1 MKRSILIIFIIPVVV
16 LSSCKNIINSD
27 VPTDFTLNRDKQIV
41 FFSDDKNIDREA
53 IYYDALLVIKEDF
66 PEEFENMRVISE
78 NMDKHLYEV
87 DTYPSLLVV
96 SKKEILVQIEGTV
109 LSKEEILE
117 PVSNAL
123 LEWEKGDSLAPF
135 INRTIKRC

>member
-16 LSSCKNIINSD
+16 LSSCENMLFSEG
-27 VPTDFTLNRDKQIV
+27 PSDFTINRDKQIV

-53 IYYDALLVIKEDF
+53 IYYDALLDIKEDF
-66 PEEFENMRVISE
+66 PEEFENMRVVSE
-78 NMDKHLYEV
+78 NTDKPIYEV

-96 SKKEILVQIEGTV
+96 TKEEILVQIEGTV

-123 LEWEKGDSLAPF
+123 LE
-135 INRTIKRC
+135 

>member
-16 LSSCKNIINSD
+16 LSSCKNIIHSD

-123 LEWEKGDSLAPF
+123 LE
-135 INRTIKRC
+135 

>member
-27 VPTDFTLNRDKQIV
+27 VPTDLTLNRDKQIV

-123 LEWEKGDSLAPF
+123 LE
-135 INRTIKRC
+135 

>member
-16 LSSCKNIINSD
+16 LSSCKNFINSD

-123 LEWEKGDSLAPF
+123 LE
-135 INRTIKRC
+135 

>member
-16 LSSCKNIINSD
+16 LSSCNNILFSEG
-27 VPTDFTLNRDKQIV
+27 PSDFTINRDKQIV

-53 IYYDALLVIKEDF
+53 IYYDALLDIKEEF
-66 PEEFENMRVISE
+66 PEEFKNMRVISE
-78 NMDKHLYEV
+78 NKDNHRYEV
-87 DTYPSLLVV
+87 DTYPTLLVV
-96 SKKEILVQIEGTV
+96 SKEEILVQIEGRV

-123 LEWEKGDSLAPF
+123 LE
-135 INRTIKRC
+135 

>member
-27 VPTDFTLNRDKQIV
+27 VPTDFTLTRDKQIL

-123 LEWEKGDSLAPF
+123 LE
-135 INRTIKRC
+135 

>member
-123 LEWEKGDSLAPF
+123 LE
-135 INRTIKRC
+135 

>member
-16 LSSCKNIINSD
+16 LSSCKNILFSEG
-27 VPTDFTLNRDKQIV
+27 PSDFTINRDKQIV
-41 FFSDDKNIDREA
+41 FFSDDKNIDKEA
-53 IYYDALLVIKEDF
+53 IYYDALLDIKEEF
-66 PEEFENMRVISE
+66 PEEFKNMRVISE
-78 NMDKHLYEV
+78 NKDKHRYEV

-96 SKKEILVQIEGTV
+96 SKEEILVQIEGTV

-123 LEWEKGDSLAPF
+123 LE
-135 INRTIKRC
+135 

>member
-123 LEWEKGDSLAPF
+123 LEWKRGTHVPLLVCVTPF
-135 INRTIKRC
+135 

>member
-123 LEWEKGDSLAPF
+123 LEWEKAF
-135 INRTIKRC
+135 H

>member
-1 MKRSILIIFIIPVVV
+1 MKRSIFIIFIIPVVV
-16 LSSCKNIINSD
+16 LSSCENVLFSEGPK
-27 VPTDFTLNRDKQIV
+27 DFTLNLNRDKQIV
-41 FFSDDKNIDREA
+41 FFSDDENIDREA
-53 IYYDALLVIKEDF
+53 IYYDALLDIKEEF

-78 NMDKHLYEV
+78 NMDEHIFEV

-96 SKKEILVQIEGTV
+96 SKEEILVQIEGTV

-123 LEWEKGDSLAPF
+123 LE
-135 INRTIKRC
+135 